1 MSVLLFVG
9 LWLMLQSRQLAQALK
24 AKAEADH
31 RLRLAQLEL
40 MRAVERQL
48 AENNRGQNEDYPPP
62 RWSPGRN

>member
-48 AENNRGQNEDYPPP
+48 TETNRGQNEDYPPP